1 MALYR
6 NGTASMDAQGV
17 ITGVGTKWREP
28 LSLIRTGA
36 TIVFLTTP
44 LTMAVISDI
53 VSDTEMK
60 AIQTSDAVVP
70 EGTNYV
76 ILLND
81 SLTVDGMA
89 QDVAETLRYYQSK
102 ETEIA
107 DALEF
112 FRDFDLQGLKD
123 LVARIEQAA
132 EDTDQAKLDAQEA
145 QAGAEAAQQATNQIK
160 QETQSIKD
168 SAVTELTQIK
178 DQAVTDITSIKDQA
192 VSETT
197 SIKNEALD
205 ARDAAEE
212 AQLAAEESKSGAD
225 TAKTGAE
232 TARDQA
238 EQWAKSVNSENLL
251 HKDQN
256 LADVLDKAI
265 ARSNMD
271 VPAKSETFLI
281 ENNFSEIA
289 DRAAAWLNMRPIG
302 ATPLSGDPVNDYDAT
317 TKRWVENYVSGG
329 GGVGPTM
336 NGVQN
341 FGIGEKILW
350 DSRAFIPA
358 WAVPLD
364 GQLLNRT
371 DWPELWAHAQMHTPI
386 DDADWLSSAS
396 NRGKWSNGDGS
407 TTFRAPDLNGV
418 QEGSIRGLYG
428 RGDGGGFYVPGT
440 VFENGAPDVVGTFR
454 AGRGGVASGAF
465 AAPSTS
471 GATSTA
477 GGTGAE
483 FNFTFALSAGNEAYG
498 RSSEVR
504 GNNFAGVW
512 IIRASGGFVAANT
525 KWSVINED
533 ESNPETGTVAY
544 GGEIVSLYRAAGAN
558 NASASLMARKYND
571 VAAARLAAYN
581 DETSKGVA
589 WLFDENG
596 TLTVPAPASGSY
608 NIVSSGLFNLSGGFQ
623 ATGQINAGVAS
634 VIRSRAAEANEIY
647 MQAAPVGQ
655 TTGLYIN
662 YLSGNWYNGRWT
674 IGGIRSSS
682 TLLQRVQ
689 LDVSD
694 GGGTNASYM
703 FNPNGTAQ
711 AGNWQNTSDRR
722 IKSLYETIPNPLEIM
737 ESMRGYSWYYEPWG
751 TQGFGFM
758 ADEVEK
764 FFPGAVSETEGNDVE
779 MPDGSIVEKVKA
791 VDTYGVAAALHHEA
805 ILALMKEVKEL
816 REEVAELKAS
826 K

>member
-6 NGTASMDAQGV
+6 TGTASMDAQGV

-36 TIVFLTTP
+36 TIVFLTDP
-44 LTMAVISDI
+44 LNLAVISDI

-60 AIQTSDAVVP
+60 AIQTNDAVIP

-132 EDTDQAKLDAQEA
+132 KDVDQAKLDAQAA

-160 QETQSIKD
+160 TETQQIKD
-168 SAVTELTQIK
+168 SAVTDTEAIK
-178 DQAVTDITSIKDQA
+178 Q
-192 VSETT
+192 
-197 SIKNEALD
+197 EAFN
-205 ARDAAEE
+205 ARDEAEAAQFAAEE
-212 AQLAAEESKSGAD
+212 AKAGAD
-225 TAKTGAE
+225 TAKAGAE

-238 EQWAKSVNSENLL
+238 EEWAKQVNPENLL

-256 LADVLDKAI
+256 LADVPDKEAARNALEVAAAI
-265 ARSNMD
+265 D
-271 VPAKSETFLI
+271 TFLKAD
-281 ENNFSEIA
+281 NLAGIA
-289 DRAAAWLNMRPIG
+289 DRAAAWLNVRPIG
-302 ATPLSGDPVNDYDAT
+302 ATPLSSDPVDDLDAT
-317 TKRWVENYVSGG
+317 TKRWVTNLVQ
-329 GGVGPTM
+329 GGVVGATM

-341 FGIGEKILW
+341 WGVGEKTLW
-350 DSRAFIPA
+350 DSRAFIPQ
-358 WAVPLD
+358 WAVPAD

-371 DWPELWAHAQMHTPI
+371 DWPELWNHAQMHSPI
-386 DDADWLSSAS
+386 DDAEWLSTPSK
-396 NRGKWSNGDGS
+396 RGMWSNGDGE

-418 QEGSIRGLYG
+418 QDGSIRGLYG
-428 RGDGGGFYVPGT
+428 RGDGSGFYVPGF
-440 VFENGAPDVVGTFR
+440 VFENASPDITGRLGAVDANGR
-454 AGRGGVASGAF
+454 AIVSSGIGAF
-465 AAPSTS
+465 SVSQSELQKGFVTS
-471 GATSTA
+471 SETSTNNRYTYA
-477 GGTGAE
+477 YFKASDS
-483 FNFTFALSAGNEAYG
+483 NDVYG
-498 RSSEVR
+498 RANTSEVR
-504 GNNFAGVW
+504 PNTFAGVW

-533 ESNPETGTVAY
+533 ENKPEAGTVAF
-544 GGEIVSLYRAAGAN
+544 GGEVVSLYRAAGAN
-558 NASASLMARKYND
+558 NASASLMARKYNN

-581 DETSKGVA
+581 DDTSKGVA

-596 TLTVPAPASGSY
+596 MMTLPATAGGNSTSITVSNADKGMFIDAYTTARS
-608 NIVSSGLFNLSGGFQ
+608 FFARAGGAVGVQ
-623 ATGQINAGVAS
+623 AGEQ
-634 VIRSRAAEANEIY
+634 NEIRIDNY
-647 MQAAPVGQ
+647 GTSATAG
-655 TTGLYIN
+655 TYIN
-662 YLSGNWYNGRWT
+662 SIYGRWYNGLWQL
-674 IGGIRSSS
+674 GGVRSSS
-682 TLLQRVQ
+682 TLLSKVQ
-689 LDVSD
+689 LNITD
-694 GGGTNASYM
+694 GGGTNASFM
-703 FNPNGTAQ
+703 FYPNGVGQAAQ
-711 AGNWQNTSDRR
+711 WQNTSDRR
-722 IKSLYETIPNPLEIM
+722 IKSLWETIPNPLEVM
-737 ESMRGYSWYYEPWG
+737 ESMRGYSWYYEPFG

-779 MPDGSIVEKVKA
+779 MPDGSTVEKVKS

-805 ILALMKEVKEL
+805 ILALMNEVKEL
-816 REEVAELKAS
+816 RKEIAELKAN